1 MLREWHVNAT
11 LFSLFLKIPLKIYAK
26 LPINIVRN
34 EKLFLKGGVV
44 MRIDAYSRVQQV
56 YGKQTTSKLKKE
68 KTHSFSDQLQISS
81 MGKDIQT
88 AKQAVLNSPD
98 VREDVTAP
106 IKASMDAGTYHVD
119 SDSFAERL
127 FEKYNSAML

>member
-1 MLREWHVNAT
+1 
-11 LFSLFLKIPLKIYAK
+11 
-26 LPINIVRN
+26 
-34 EKLFLKGGVV
+34 
-44 MRIDAYSRVQQV
+44 MRIDAYTRVQQV
-56 YGKQTTSKLKKE
+56 YGKQNTSKLKKE

-81 MGKDIQT
+81 LGKETQI

-119 SDSFAERL
+119 SDSFAEKL

>member
-1 MLREWHVNAT
+1 
-11 LFSLFLKIPLKIYAK
+11 
-26 LPINIVRN
+26 
-34 EKLFLKGGVV
+34 

-56 YGKQTTSKLKKE
+56 YGKQTTSKVKKE

>member
-1 MLREWHVNAT
+1 
-11 LFSLFLKIPLKIYAK
+11 
-26 LPINIVRN
+26 
-34 EKLFLKGGVV
+34 

-119 SDSFAERL
+119 RDSFAERL
-127 FEKYNSAML
+127 LEKSNGDML

>member
-1 MLREWHVNAT
+1 
-11 LFSLFLKIPLKIYAK
+11 
-26 LPINIVRN
+26 
-34 EKLFLKGGVV
+34 
-44 MRIDAYSRVQQV
+44 MRIDAFNRVQQL
-56 YGKQTTSKLKKE
+56 YGKTSTTNLKKE

-81 MGKDIQT
+81 LGKETQI

-119 SDSFAERL
+119 SDSFAEKL
-127 FEKYNSAML
+127 FEKYNSAVF